1 MKQRIGIYSGTF
13 DPIHIGH
20 IAFAKE
26 TMRERNLNTI
36 VFLPEQQPRGKQN
49 VTEIHHRVELIKQ
62 AIQDDGK
69 LRVLTLPS
77 KQFTVIKTLPQLQKH
92 FADADFTFL
101 VGSDIVRTFTYRW
114 DGLEILLK
122 TVSFAVGLRT
132 GDKQSELE
140 TIFMQLEAKYHTPIT
155 RSYIAT
161 ENAHVASSQ
170 FRENSAN
177 AVQLPHPTM
186 LSYIRENQLYIDI

>member
-1 MKQRIGIYSGTF
+1 MKQRVGIYSGTF

-26 TMRERNLNTI
+26 AIRELNLDT
-36 VFLPEQQPRGKQN
+36 VVYLPEQQPRGKQN
-49 VTEIHHRVELIKQ
+49 VTEIHHRIELIKR
-62 AIQDDGK
+62 AIQDDNK
-69 LRVLTLPS
+69 LQVLTVPS
-77 KQFTVIKTLPQLQKH
+77 KQFTVAETLPQLQKH
-92 FADADFTFL
+92 FANANFTFL

-114 DGLEILLK
+114 DGLEALLK
-122 TVSFAVGLRT
+122 TTPFAVGLRT

-140 TIFMQLEAKYHTPIT
+140 TIFTQLEAQYHTPIT

-161 ENAHVASSQ
+161 KSAHVASSQ